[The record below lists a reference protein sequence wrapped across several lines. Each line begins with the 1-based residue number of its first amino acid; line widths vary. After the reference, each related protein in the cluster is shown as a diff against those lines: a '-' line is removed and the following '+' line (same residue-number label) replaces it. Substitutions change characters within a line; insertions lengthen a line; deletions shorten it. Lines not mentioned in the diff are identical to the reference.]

1 MRIWTGRAGSGKT
14 TALLHEIAR
23 AADANEG
30 RQVLIVPEL
39 FSHAY
44 ERRLAA
50 ATGNHG
56 ARTAEVLTF
65 SRLTGRVFAE
75 VGGLADTVLSPAGR
89 LLTLQEAIRRVE
101 SGLRVYAG
109 ASQKPETVRE
119 LLRAVDEFKC
129 YGVLPEQLFSASEEL
144 AGEEEALANKLRDL
158 GQLYTMYDR
167 LCTESLPDPR
177 DALSLL
183 AVRLQNSRFLDAA
196 QVYLDSFLGFTPQ
209 EIAVIDAMMAKGI
222 SLTAAVTCDINEP
235 DIFLSGCKTV
245 KLLKRMARRHNR
257 EVQVEDFG
265 DSKLT
270 RPHDLAALEREG
282 LLPARVPRPSDGE
295 SLHIYAAAGP
305 FEECEYAAAY
315 IRRMVRERGAR
326 YRDFVVAMREPEAY
340 AAALEMAMARYDVP
354 LFLSEKTD
362 LLQKPPLALVTGALE
377 TVTNGWRYEDFFG
390 CLKTGLCNL
399 KPEEID
405 RLENYA
411 LTWRVRGGAWRRPF
425 TGHPDGYGLSLDDDA
440 RRVLEELNALRERAS
455 APFATLSDALK
466 TAGTATSFVQ
476 ALYDF
481 LEAVGAPE
489 RMADRADAH
498 EAAGRLQLAEE
509 YRQLWEILVGAM
521 EQFAWVCGNAPL
533 DASHFAQLFRLVL
546 GEYDVGTIP
555 VSLDRVTCGG
565 IERVTSEPVPHLI
578 LLGVNDGLLPKAPAP
593 GGVLTEFD
601 RLTLDGMGL
610 SLASAGAERMLME
623 QEIIYRAL
631 ACPTETLLLG
641 YHTSDAAGGEMRPSY
656 LIGGIRSMLMGVPM
670 DSSAVQDGAYRLQAE
685 RPAVELACAA
695 LSGADSPA
703 VRAAYHFFKAD
714 ERVRRAA
721 AHRLARGPLTRRDTV
736 AGLYGRELN
745 LTASRVDKFYSCRFA
760 FFMQYGLRAKARREA
775 DFAAPE
781 AGTFIHFVLENTLA
795 ELQTREGG
803 AAGASAADAFSVM
816 RKFVR
821 RYVEE
826 SLGGLETKT
835 ARFRYLFQRLV
846 KTMEN
851 ILQNVLDELR
861 VSDFVPIDYEL
872 DFSRSGDLPP
882 IAVADD
888 TTRAQLS
895 GKVDR
900 VDGYIRDGRLYV
912 RVMDYKSGKKSFSLS
927 DIWYGLNMQLVL
939 YLYALQNEGLAR
951 YREKLSREL
960 AEVVPA
966 GVLYVPAR
974 EELLDAD
981 READEE
987 ALRALREK
995 ALRRSGLVTD
1005 DMDIL
1010 DAMEHGLSG
1019 DGRFIPVKLLAP
1031 KKGKEDQEQSPALA
1045 ASSAVAD
1052 LARFGRLARFAQG
1065 KLLEMGRELSHGDV
1079 RANPYRNGQQDYCQW
1094 CEFRAACQ
1102 FDETAGDRARALK
1115 TVDDAAFWQRIEHPE
1130 NWEGMT
1136 ADGDELDRG
1145 TAHGN

>member
-14 TALLHEIAR
+14 TALLREIAG
-23 AADANEG
+23 AADRDEG
-30 RQVLIVPEL
+30 RQVLIIPEL

-44 ERRLAA
+44 ERRLAE

-101 SGLRVYAG
+101 SGLRIYAG

-129 YGVLPEQLFSASEEL
+129 YGVLPEQLFEASEEL
-144 AGEEEALANKLRDL
+144 AGEEEALAGKLRDL

-167 LCTESLPDPR
+167 LCAESLPDPR

-183 AVRLQNSRFLDAA
+183 AARLPESHALDGV

-222 SLTAAVTCDINEP
+222 ALTAAVTCDFGEP

-245 KLLKRMARRHNR
+245 KLLRRMARRHNL
-257 EVQVEDFG
+257 EVQTEDFG
-265 DSKLT
+265 GSRLA
-270 RPHDLAALEREG
+270 RPRDLAALEREG
-282 LLPARVPRPSDGE
+282 LLPARAPRPSDGE
-295 SLHIYAAAGP
+295 SLRIYAAASP

-326 YRDFVVAMREPEAY
+326 YRDFVVAMRDPEPY
-340 AAALEMAMARYDVP
+340 TAALEMAMARYDVP
-354 LFLSEKTD
+354 VFVSEKTD

-399 KPEEID
+399 APDEID

-411 LTWRVRGGAWRRPF
+411 LTWRIRGGAWRRPF
-425 TGHPDGYGLSLDDDA
+425 TGHPDGYGLPFDDDA
-440 RRVLEELNALRERAS
+440 RRTLEELNTLRERAA
-455 APFATLSDALK
+455 APFAVFSDALK
-466 TAGTATSFVQ
+466 AAGAVKDYAQ

-498 EAAGRLQLAEE
+498 EAAGRLQMAEE

-521 EQFAWVCGNAPL
+521 EQFAWVCGDAPL
-533 DASHFAQLFRLVL
+533 DATRFAQLFRLVL
-546 GEYDVGTIP
+546 SEYDVGTIP

-623 QEIIYRAL
+623 QELIYRAL
-631 ACPTETLLLG
+631 ACPAETLLLS
-641 YHTSDAAGGEMRPSY
+641 YHTADAAGAETRPSY
-656 LIGGIRSMLMGVPM
+656 LIGGIRSMLEGVPV
-670 DSSAVQDGAYRLQAE
+670 DSSAAQDGAYRLEAD

-695 LSGADSPA
+695 LSGTDSPA
-703 VRAAYHFFKAD
+703 VRAAYEFFKAD

-721 AHRLARGPLTRRDTV
+721 AQRLARGPLTRRDTV
-736 AGLYGRELN
+736 AALYGKELN

-760 FFMQYGLRAKARREA
+760 FFMQYGLRAKPRREA

-795 ELQTREGG
+795 ELAAREGG
-803 AAGASAADAFSVM
+803 AAGVSEVDAFVVM

-821 RYVEE
+821 QYVEE
-826 SLGGLETKT
+826 NLGGLENKT
-835 ARFRYLFQRLV
+835 ARFRYLFRRLV

-861 VSDFVPIDYEL
+861 VSDFAPIDYEL
-872 DFSRSGDLPP
+872 DFSRDGDLPP
-882 IAVADD
+882 VSVADD
-888 TTRAQLS
+888 ETHAQLS

-927 DIWYGLNMQLVL
+927 DIWYGLNMQLIL
-939 YLYALQNEGLAR
+939 YLFALQNEGLAR

-960 AEVVPA
+960 SEVVPA

-981 READEE
+981 READEVE
-987 ALRALREK
+987 LRALREK

-1005 DMDIL
+1005 DIEIL
-1010 DAMEHGLSG
+1010 NAMERGLSG
-1019 DGRFIPVKLLAP
+1019 DGRFIPVRLLAP
-1031 KKGKEDQEQSPALA
+1031 KKGKGDEEQSPALA
-1045 ASSAVAD
+1045 AASAVAD
-1052 LARFGRLARFAQG
+1052 LARFGRLARYAQG
-1065 KLLEMGRELSHGDV
+1065 KLLEMGRELSRGDV

-1094 CEFRAACQ
+1094 CEFRPACQ
-1102 FDETAGDRARALK
+1102 FDETAGDRARMLK
-1115 TVDDAAFWQRIEHPE
+1115 TVADTEFWERIEHPGNE
-1130 NWEGMT
+1130 EGGN
-1136 ADGDELDRG
+1136 ADGDELDSG
-1145 TAHGN
+1145 TARDD